1 MKQVVIIGAGGFGRE
16 VAETIKQQYDIEL
29 IGFLDDEESLHGKY
43 FNEVKVLGAL
53 NWIHTIN
60 YQPYFVCSIGNPKIK
75 KEVCERA
82 EKLGYKPITIIHPSA
97 RVYSNIE
104 GKGVIIQAGAIITVN
119 VKIEDHVH
127 INLNCSIGHD
137 SVIGKYSTIS
147 PLVSISG
154 NAKLGEGVFVG
165 SNASVLPSVKV
176 GDWSKI
182 GAVACVKESCLPNRT
197 YVGVPARLVK

>member
-1 MKQVVIIGAGGFGRE
+1 MNDRESYKRELESMLSDFHGAFLEIRDEVLIADRNSNHIDADLESVKDWTQEDLMRAGELVDIVDSLQGEMQRLLSRLDTARDNLDAAIGDF
-16 VAETIKQQYDIEL
+16 Q
-29 IGFLDDEESLHGKY
+29 GFLDDEESLHGKY

-104 GKGVIIQAGAIITVN
+104 
-119 VKIEDHVH
+119 
-127 INLNCSIGHD
+127 
-137 SVIGKYSTIS
+137 
-147 PLVSISG
+147 
-154 NAKLGEGVFVG
+154 
-165 SNASVLPSVKV
+165 
-176 GDWSKI
+176 
-182 GAVACVKESCLPNRT
+182 
-197 YVGVPARLVK
+197 